1 MLKIKTSLR
10 MDLKRYNR
18 QMILPDFGITAQ
30 EKLAESSVLVVGAG
44 GLGCPVLQILVS
56 SGIGAIGIVD
66 FDIVE
71 MDNLHRQFL
80 YDEQDVGTPKVIAAV
95 EHLNKMNTDTE
106 MAAFQEMLTS
116 DNVFSIIHNFDVIV
130 DCTDNFTT
138 RYLLNDACALLKKP
152 LAYASIF
159 RHEGQIS
166 VFNVEKDNKVTN
178 YRDLFPVPPN
188 QNEVPDC
195 NEAGV
200 LPAHSAVIGTF
211 QANEVIKLLIG
222 SEDVLIH
229 QLLSFNTR
237 NYQSMI
243 VNFNPCQEK
252 SGPETIEQF
261 KNFNYEE
268 FCNIRKEND
277 IRSTADLQTFLNQKN
292 SIMIDVREADE
303 LPRLNALQALEI
315 PLASLGQ
322 NLKTLENY
330 ENLCFICASGKRSRK
345 ALELTKT
352 YFPEKEIKHFPAGA
366 KSILS

>member
-1 MLKIKTSLR
+1 MN
-10 MDLKRYNR
+10 LKRYNR
-18 QMILPDFGITAQ
+18 QIILPDFGLSAQ

-71 MDNLHRQFL
+71 MNNLHRQFL

-95 EHLNKMNTDTE
+95 EQLNKMNADTE
-106 MAAFQEMLTS
+106 IAAFQEKITTA
-116 DNVFSIIHNFDVIV
+116 NVFSIIHNFDVIV

-138 RYLLNDACALLKKP
+138 RYLLNDACSLLKKP
-152 LAYASIF
+152 LVYASIF

-166 VFNVEKDNKVTN
+166 VFNVEKDNQVTS
-178 YRDLFPVPPN
+178 YRDLFPIPPD

-200 LPAHSAVIGTF
+200 LPSHSAVIGAF

-222 SEDVLIH
+222 SDEVLIH
-229 QLLSFNTR
+229 KLLTFNTR
-237 NYQSMI
+237 NYQSMM
-243 VNFNPCQEK
+243 VNFTPCKEK
-252 SGPETIEQF
+252 SGPETIEQC
-261 KNFNYEE
+261 KSFNYEE

-277 IRSTADLQTFLNQKN
+277 IRSMADLQTFLNQNN
-292 SIMIDVREADE
+292 SILIDVRETDE
-303 LPRLNALQALEI
+303 LPRLNSLQALEI

-322 NLKTLENY
+322 HLNTLENY
-330 ENLCFICASGKRSRK
+330 ENLCFICTSGTRSRK

-352 YFPEKEIKHFPAGA
+352 YFPEKEIRHFPSGA
-366 KSILS
+366 KSISS